1 MTAPCGPGPS
11 DTLAAHRDYMNTWRT
26 KAGSVPRCAMAP
38 VVDAERHGTGEAGPI
53 PAVPGRAGRFGGP
66 GAPLARAPSPPE
78 SARKYAGHRGNA
90 RRCAAVLRAPGTLGI
105 PRTRPKRAGHRGRQ
119 GHWGYREP
127 ARNGLGIAGSRDTED
142 TANPPET
149 GWASRAPGPLAGS
162 WQTPARS
169 RGGSHSRPPP
179 PRLRFLRLQPATVW

>member
-127 ARNGLGIAGSRDTED
+127 ARNGLGIAGSR
-142 TANPPET
+142 AT
-149 GWASRAPGPLAGS
+149 GGVMADACQIP
-162 WQTPARS
+162 
-169 RGGSHSRPPP
+169 RGVSFSPPP
-179 PRLRFLRLQPATVW
+179 SAPALLASATCHGMVKGPAAPLSVLGVR